1 MDVRDWGTFLLP
13 YEQTVEELKV
23 KFKTM
28 RSELKK
34 REEYT
39 PIEFVTGRVKRLSS
53 ILEKAKRLNV
63 KMEDLETGIE
73 DIAGIRIMCQFVED
87 IRRVAE
93 YIRARKDLEVLYE
106 KDYITNYKESGY
118 RSFHMIIRYPVQTAL
133 GQKIVLAEIQIRTL
147 AMNFWATIEHSLNYK
162 YRESLPDEMRVRLKT
177 AAEAASI
184 LDSEMSSI
192 REEILEAQK
201 TFEENSNMTTQLL
214 KAIHQLY
221 FYHLVNEAIESQE
234 RFNAIWQAQ
243 DMDAMKELLD
253 HVREPA
259 LECQEGQR
267 AGWLMSRC
275 IWPTS
280 STSTGTGII
289 SNVMR
294 CLRNYGWKSSVI
306 RYTKLCC
313 RWQSGCTI
321 SVMPM
326 CAAA

>member
-1 MDVRDWGTFLLP
+1 MDGRDWGTFLLP

-28 RSELKK
+28 RAELKK

-63 KMEDLETGIE
+63 RMEDLEQGIE

-93 YIRARKDLEVLYE
+93 FVRARKDLEVVYE

-162 YRESLPDEMRVRLKT
+162 YRESLPDEMRLRLKT

-184 LDSEMSSI
+184 LDAEMSSI
-192 REEILEAQK
+192 REEILDAQK
-201 TFEENSNMTTQLL
+201 TFEENSNTTTQVLH
-214 KAIHQLY
+214 AIHQLY
-221 FYHLVNEAIESQE
+221 FYHLVNEAIRSQE
-234 RFNAIWQAQ
+234 EFNEIWQRQ
-243 DMDAMKELLD
+243 DMEAMKELLLR
-253 HVREPA
+253 VRA
-259 LECQEGQR
+259 
-267 AGWLMSRC
+267 M
-275 IWPTS
+275 
-280 STSTGTGII
+280 I
-289 SNVMR
+289 SQAKKGD
-294 CLRNYGWKSSVI
+294 LPDG
-306 RYTKLCC
+306 L
-313 RWQSGCTI
+313 
-321 SVMPM
+321 
-326 CAAA
+326 